1 MKNKITNLYT
11 ISPDAITY
19 DAIVKIEENKYGS
32 ILVVD
37 NNKVLGTISDGDIRK
52 LLINHNM
59 LTVPTR
65 YVMNQ
70 NYTYVLEGKE
80 NDAQEIFEKSFYIRL
95 IPVIN
100 EDGELKDII
109 KRT

>member
-19 DAIVKIEENKYGS
+19 DAIVKIEENKYGC